1 MKTIILNK
9 RTMSPSNILKNV
21 VEGDIK
27 LLKKAQEY
35 FKAACRSVVG
45 YKQIASYLSVSILVV
60 SSSPS
65 AVIDLEPITCALQ
78 QAKNTLWYELVRTNT
93 TGLHNVDRIV
103 KNVYK
108 VEKEILSSDDLST
121 FRSIC
126 IAVRE
131 GIKEV
136 LGNLPPGWYFTPTEN
151 LKGLIGSIVLG
162 TPLKVIDPVKEELV
176 DNKEEFEE
184 HTPWY
189 V

>member
-9 RTMSPSNILKNV
+9 RTMSPSNILNNV

-27 LLKKAQEY
+27 LLKKAQKY

-45 YKQIASYLSVSILVV
+45 YKQLASYLSVSIIVV
-60 SSSPS
+60 SSSP
-65 AVIDLEPITCALQ
+65 AVTVDLESTTCALQ
-78 QAKNTLWYELVRTNT
+78 QAKNTLWYELIRTNT
-93 TGLHNVDRIV
+93 LALHNVDRIV

-108 VEKEILSSDDLST
+108 VERDILSMEDMT
-121 FRSIC
+121 IFRTLC

-136 LGNLPPGWYFTPTEN
+136 IDNLPPGWYFTRTED

-162 TPLKVIDPVKEELV
+162 TPLKVIDPIKEELV
-176 DNKEEFEE
+176 DDEEEFEE

>member
-9 RTMSPSNILKNV
+9 RVMAPANILNNV

-27 LLKKAQEY
+27 LLKKAQKY

-45 YKQIASYLSVSILVV
+45 YKQLASYLSVSIIVV
-60 SSSPS
+60 SSSP
-65 AVIDLEPITCALQ
+65 AVTVDLESTTCALQ
-78 QAKNTLWYELVRTNT
+78 QAKNTLWYELIRTNT
-93 TGLHNVDRIV
+93 LALHNVDRIV

-108 VEKEILSSDDLST
+108 VERDILSMEDMT
-121 FRSIC
+121 IFRTLC

-136 LGNLPPGWYFTPTEN
+136 IDNLPPGWYFTRTED
-151 LKGLIGSIVLG
+151 LKGIIGSIVLG
-162 TPLKVIDPVKEELV
+162 TPLKVIDPIKEELV
-176 DNKEEFEE
+176 DDEEEFEE